1 MILREFTVGP
11 LQVRAYILACEDTLK
26 AIIIDPAGSE
36 IQLVDNIK
44 SLGLDLMA
52 IVNTHGHPD
61 HTCGNKRMKELTGA
75 PVLMHRED
83 DELFRDPGVVAMFR
97 AWGFEPAPPADGY
110 LEDGQ
115 VLEVGNLSF
124 EIMHTP
130 GHSPGSV
137 CIYGQGVIVTGDTL
151 FIDAIGRTDLPGG
164 DYNVLMNSLRTR
176 ILPLPD
182 DTLVLPGHDYGP
194 KPTDTLGGQ
203 KKTNPYL
210 SQLA

>member
-36 IQLVDNIK
+36 KQLADNIK
-44 SLGLDLMA
+44 SLGLDLIA

-75 PVLMHRED
+75 PVLMHRAD

-97 AWGFEPAPPADGY
+97 AWGFEPAPPTDGY

-115 VLEVGNLSF
+115 VLNVGNLSF

>member
-1 MILREFTVGP
+1 MILKEFTVGP
-11 LQVRAYILACEDTLK
+11 LQVRAYIIGCQDTSK

-36 IQLVDNIK
+36 EHLA
-44 SLGLDLMA
+44 STLLDLDLELLA

-61 HTCGNKRMKELTGA
+61 HTCGNEKMKRLTGA
-75 PVLMHRED
+75 QVLMHKAD
-83 DELFRDPGVVAMFR
+83 DELFREPGIVAMFR

-110 LEDGQ
+110 LDDGQ
-115 VLEVGNLSF
+115 ILQVGNLSF
-124 EIMHTP
+124 EIIHTP

-137 CIYGQGVIVTGDTL
+137 CIYGHGILVTGDSL
-151 FIDAIGRTDLPGG
+151 FIDAVGRTDLPGG
-164 DYNVLMNSLRTR
+164 DYNVLMRSLKTR

-182 DTLVLPGHDYGP
+182 ETIVLPGHDYGP

-210 SQLA
+210 KQLL

>member
-115 VLEVGNLSF
+115 VLKVGNLSF

>member
-1 MILREFTVGP
+1 
-11 LQVRAYILACEDTLK
+11 
-26 AIIIDPAGSE
+26 
-36 IQLVDNIK
+36 
-44 SLGLDLMA
+44 
-52 IVNTHGHPD
+52 
-61 HTCGNKRMKELTGA
+61 
-75 PVLMHRED
+75 
-83 DELFRDPGVVAMFR
+83 VVAMFR
-97 AWGFEPAPPADGY
+97 AWGFEPASSADGY

-115 VLEVGNLSF
+115 VLKVGNLSF

-164 DYNVLMNSLRTR
+164 DYNVLMNSLKTR

-194 KPTDTLGGQ
+194 QPTDTLGGQ

>member
-11 LQVRAYILACEDTLK
+11 LQVRAYILACEETLK

-36 IQLVDNIK
+36 KHLADNIK
-44 SLGLDLMA
+44 SLGLDLIA

-75 PVLMHRED
+75 PVLMHRAD

-115 VLEVGNLSF
+115 VLKVGNLSF